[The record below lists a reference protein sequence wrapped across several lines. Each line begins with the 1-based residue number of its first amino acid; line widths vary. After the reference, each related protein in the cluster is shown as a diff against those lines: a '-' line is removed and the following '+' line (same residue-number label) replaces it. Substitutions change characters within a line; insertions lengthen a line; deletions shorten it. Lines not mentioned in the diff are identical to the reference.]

1 MTSPLALRIAGH
13 PLDEI
18 ADQFGYPDP
27 DAAAAAVRAEIDRT
41 GYAHMPDQHA
51 LHMLRLDTL
60 VAVLEPRTD
69 PSDPQH
75 RRAARLHARA
85 QQQRAETLAAFAASA
100 LQRADRA
107 GQTEGRA

>member
-18 ADQFGYPDP
+18 ADRFGYPDP
-27 DAAAAAVRAEIDRT
+27 AAAARAVRTEINRT
-41 GYAHMPDQHA
+41 GYAHMPDLHA
-51 LHMLRLDTL
+51 LHMLRLDAL
-60 VAVLEPRTD
+60 VDAVRPRTD
-69 PSDPQH
+69 PSEPEH
-75 RRAARLHARA
+75 ARAARLLARA
-85 QQQRAETLAAFAASA
+85 QRQRAETLAAFAASA

>member
-13 PLDEI
+13 PLAEI
-18 ADQFGYPDP
+18 ADQFGYPDA
-27 DAAAAAVRAEIDRT
+27 DAAAAAVRAEINRT

-69 PSDPQH
+69 PSDPKH

-85 QQQRAETLAAFAASA
+85 QQQRAETLAAFAVSA
-100 LQRADRA
+100 LQRADSGR
-107 GQTEGRA
+107 QTGGLE